1 MTTPSGMPSRWA
13 LVEPAG
19 IVERDGLTYVA
30 SLPDGPIVVLDA
42 VATSILA
49 IALDESA
56 DEVIEAVAAAY
67 GMPPGEVEAEVRDV
81 LRRLEADRVI
91 RLDHR

>member
-1 MTTPSGMPSRWA
+1 M
-13 LVEPAG
+13 
-19 IVERDGLTYVA
+19 
-30 SLPDGPIVVLDA
+30 
-42 VATSILA
+42 
-49 IALDESA
+49 ALDESA

-67 GMPPGEVEAEVRDV
+67 GKPPGEVEAAVRDV